1 MSLPIYTE
9 PRLTLARLTDEI
21 IDAALE
27 DAEYL
32 HVSTNTARSAVYD
45 WLSHSAVWDDD
56 LEGFAAEVRE
66 DDFSEPLGAVT
77 YLASKVEEQLNRTD
91 EDMLCSR
98 ISIDAIQDA
107 VIDTGRCSS
116 MPAEQ
121 IRYIIASV
129 LVEGTSAACDEW
141 DDVLSEYGLAMDD
154 ILSIIQRMEET

>member
-32 HVSTNTARSAVYD
+32 HVSTSTARSAVYD
-45 WLSHSAVWDDD
+45 WLSHSAVWDED
-56 LEGFAAEVRE
+56 LERFAAEVRE
-66 DDFSEPLGAVT
+66 DDSSEPLEAVA
-77 YLASKVEEQLNRTD
+77 YLASKVEEQLHRAD
-91 EDMLCSR
+91 EDMLSNR
-98 ISIDAIQDA
+98 ISIEAVQDAI
-107 VIDTGRCSS
+107 VDTGRCAS

-154 ILSIIQRMEET
+154 ILSIMKRMEET